1 VRHTGTQARK
11 AHGSA
16 GEATRLRRENARLR
30 EQLREAQSSRKETAG
45 ELQSDHELSTS
56 LLQAVLEAVADGIV
70 AVDLS
75 GRVTTYNRKLLE
87 LWGLS
92 ESVFASRRFDTV
104 LDAALQAAVHPETCK
119 ARFVQILSQPEM
131 VSHDMVE
138 LKDGRILER
147 YSLPQRLGEAIIGR
161 VASYRDVTERIR
173 AEQNLRRSEEL
184 FKTVFF
190 GIPDLAGIVDLASGQ
205 FVEVNDGCDRLLGL
219 RRDEIVGLRAAEL
232 PIWPSREERS
242 RIIHEI
248 ERAGE
253 VSGLEFALRRKDGQ
267 QCRVSGSARVLEIR
281 GRASIVLLLRD
292 VTEQRRLEDELRRL
306 NADLER
312 RVFDRTAELEREVAE
327 HRRTEESLRQ
337 SERRYREL
345 VESANSIILRWDTE
359 GRITFLNEFGQAF
372 FGLGEEQYLGR
383 SVLGTIV
390 PKSESSGRDLI
401 ALMRHIAQH
410 PEDHTVNENENVRRD
425 GERVWIA
432 WTNRPVYDDHG
443 AVVETL
449 SVGNDI
455 TQLKN
460 AERELKVA
468 KEAAESADRL
478 KSAFLATM
486 SHELRT
492 PLNSIIGFTG
502 ILLEGLAGPVNEEQ
516 TKQLRMV
523 QNSSRHLLALIND
536 VLDISKIE
544 AGQLTVQKEP
554 FDFRESATRAVTSVK
569 PLLDKKGLRLRLDVA
584 PEVGTLV
591 NDRRRVEQVLMNL
604 LSNAIKFTDRGEVEV
619 VTAVQ
624 DGDVVTSVRDS
635 GIGIKP
641 EDQQLLFR
649 PFQQVD
655 AGLARAHEGT
665 GLGLSICR
673 KLLSLLGGSIDFRS
687 TYGVGSVF
695 TFRIP
700 VNARAT
706 P

>member
-1 VRHTGTQARK
+1 MRHTGTHARK
-11 AHGSA
+11 AHGGA
-16 GEATRLRRENARLR
+16 GDADRLRRENARLR
-30 EQLREAQSSRKETAG
+30 AQLRESQSTSEGHAG
-45 ELQSDHELSTS
+45 ALQSDRERSTS

-70 AVDLS
+70 AVDTS
-75 GRVTTYNRKLLE
+75 GHVTTYNRKILD
-87 LWGLS
+87 LWGLP
-92 ESVFASRRFDTV
+92 ESVFASRRFETV
-104 LDAALQAAVHPETCK
+104 LDAALAAAVHPEVCK
-119 ARFVQILSQPEM
+119 ARFIEIISAPDM

-147 YSLPQRLGEAIIGR
+147 HSLPQRLGEAIVGR
-161 VASYRDVTERIR
+161 VASYRDVTDRIR
-173 AEQNLRRSEEL
+173 AERELRRSEEL

-205 FVEVNDGCDRLLGL
+205 FVEVNGGCERLLGWK
-219 RRDEIVGLRAAEL
+219 REEIVGLRASEL
-232 PIWPSREERS
+232 PIWPSREDRS
-242 RIIHEI
+242 RIIREI

-267 QCRVSGSARVLEIR
+267 HCHVSGSARVLEIR

-306 NADLER
+306 NVDLER
-312 RVFDRTAELEREVAE
+312 RVSDRTAELEREVAQ
-327 HRRTEESLRQ
+327 HRRTEESLRR

-345 VESANSIILRWDTE
+345 VQSANSIILRWDTE

-372 FGLGEEQYLGR
+372 FGLREEEYRG
-383 SVLGTIV
+383 SPVIGTIV
-390 PKSESSGRDLI
+390 PESESSGRDLV
-401 ALMRHIAQH
+401 ALMRHVAQH
-410 PEDHTVNENENVRRD
+410 PEDHTVNENENMRRD

-432 WTNRPVYDDHG
+432 WTNRPVFDERG
-443 AVVETL
+443 ELVETL

-455 TQLKN
+455 TQLKS
-460 AERELKVA
+460 AERELKIA

-502 ILLEGLAGPVNEEQ
+502 LLIEGLAGPVNEEQ
-516 TKQLRMV
+516 AKQLGMV

-536 VLDISKIE
+536 VLDLSKIE
-544 AGQLTVQKEP
+544 AGQLNVQKAP
-554 FDFRESATRAVTSVK
+554 FDFRESATRVVSSVK
-569 PLLDKKGLRLRLDVA
+569 PLAEKKGLRVRFELA
-584 PEVGTLV
+584 PGVGTV
-591 NDRRRVEQVLMNL
+591 VSDRRRVEQVLMNL

-619 VTAVQ
+619 ATAISE
-624 DGDVVTSVRDS
+624 GNVVTSVRDT
-635 GIGIKP
+635 GIGVKP
-641 EDQQLLFR
+641 EDQPILFR

-655 AGLARAHEGT
+655 IGLARAHEGT

-673 KLLSLLGGSIDFRS
+673 KLVGLLDGSIDFTS
-687 TYGVGSVF
+687 AFGVGSVF

-700 VNARAT
+700 MGAGGR

>member
-1 VRHTGTQARK
+1 MRGDQRESRSRSEGQAD
-11 AHGSA
+11 
-16 GEATRLRRENARLR
+16 
-30 EQLREAQSSRKETAG
+30 
-45 ELQSDHELSTS
+45 ELPSDRELSAS

-70 AVDLS
+70 AVDTS
-75 GRVTTYNRKLLE
+75 GNLTTYNRKLLE
-87 LWGLS
+87 LWGLP
-92 ESVFASRRFDTV
+92 ESTFSSRRFESV
-104 LDAALQAAVHPETCK
+104 LDAALQAAVHPETCR
-119 ARFVQILSQPEM
+119 ARFVQIFSQPDL
-131 VSHDMVE
+131 VAHDLIE
-138 LKDGRILER
+138 LKDGRVLER
-147 YSLPQRLGEAIIGR
+147 HSLPQHMGEAIVGR
-161 VASYRDVTERIR
+161 VTSYRDVTERLR
-173 AEQNLRRSEEL
+173 AEKELRRSEEL
-184 FKTVFF
+184 FRAVFF
-190 GIPDLAGIVDLASGQ
+190 GIPDLAGIVDVASGQ